1 MVAAA
6 SKWSQQSTTCLY
18 TLDQT
23 TYIYHYIHRL
33 CLSHPVV
40 NLLLNLQYC
49 NRKCFSMQRSGVNLG
64 SFKPTE
70 PLHCCK
76 KTKSQSG
83 AGEDYIISN
92 RMIMMKQKNAL
103 SELLQYYAILLRYLE
118 IKEEHHGISFQKKWG
133 LGRSRVA
140 WPGRWKLHVEP
151 GPLVLAETPRE

>member
-1 MVAAA
+1 
-6 SKWSQQSTTCLY
+6 
-18 TLDQT
+18 
-23 TYIYHYIHRL
+23 
-33 CLSHPVV
+33 
-40 NLLLNLQYC
+40 
-49 NRKCFSMQRSGVNLG
+49 MQRSGVTLG

-151 GPLVLAETPRE
+151 GPLVLAETPGSNCYIEQHRIATPKSGDVDSVILGSRIMP